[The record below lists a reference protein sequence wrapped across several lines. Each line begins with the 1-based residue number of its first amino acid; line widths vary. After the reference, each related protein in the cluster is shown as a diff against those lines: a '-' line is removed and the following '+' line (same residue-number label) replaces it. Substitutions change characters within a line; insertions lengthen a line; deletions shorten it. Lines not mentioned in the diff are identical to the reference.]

1 MSEDHPVG
9 KQYGK
14 FAVSMQVSH
23 MITMN
28 SSGTITSDGY
38 ISLGG
43 DMVDDYK
50 YI

>member
-1 MSEDHPVG
+1 
-9 KQYGK
+9 
-14 FAVSMQVSH
+14 
-23 MITMN
+23 MN

-50 YI
+50 YV